1 MRSTP
6 ALLLGLVA
14 VPVRDAGAAHRL
26 NAKPSPLT
34 RAAPA
39 AATPAPD
46 GDRALRRSSRSDA
59 DLDDNLDD
67 GLEETAPDDR
77 ESFLGF

>member
-1 MRSTP
+1 MGQGYKESRILSILFEEDP
-6 ALLLGLVA
+6 PG
-14 VPVRDAGAAHRL
+14 
-26 NAKPSPLT
+26 
-34 RAAPA
+34 AAPA
-39 AATPAPD
+39 AATPAPE

-59 DLDDNLDD
+59 DLNDNLDD